1 MPVIRSTHSR
11 RLIDVIGED
20 HFDNQVER
28 GSDADIKEYRIPIH
42 NRYPQWSSNKSEILV
57 DSIMSNY
64 PIHAFITSEHYD
76 IMNSTNY
83 KHIEDGQTRLS
94 VLQDYIKDKYTWQGQ
109 KYSELSPDQRS
120 FFDYYE
126 IRVENVSKPPK
137 MSTDDFNREL
147 HEIFARLNSGKPLTN
162 NDKYHLNRPYA
173 PTLQLLD
180 EVLNDP
186 RYRDNFTRFIGPVGQ
201 GKGRRLLSEMVG
213 MILPLTRRDESRT
226 ECINTSYERNSRFIY
241 ETIDEEGRQNLF
253 AFLDFYFNILTD
265 ALASVSRVKKTYGKL
280 TGVLGLL
287 VYSWIVDRENTSI
300 MHYDTWRSFIVS
312 SLQKTF
318 IDQIYANLRQG
329 ERRNLTGDSIAIRR
343 NTVLEYYQQPIIQI
357 IPVNT
362 ILNISPDHSESES
375 DDE

>member
-1 MPVIRSTHSR
+1 
-11 RLIDVIGED
+11 
-20 HFDNQVER
+20 
-28 GSDADIKEYRIPIH
+28 
-42 NRYPQWSSNKSEILV
+42 
-57 DSIMSNY
+57 
-64 PIHAFITSEHYD
+64 
-76 IMNSTNY
+76 
-83 KHIEDGQTRLS
+83 
-94 VLQDYIKDKYTWQGQ
+94 
-109 KYSELSPDQRS
+109 
-120 FFDYYE
+120 
-126 IRVENVSKPPK
+126 

-287 VYSWIVDRENTSI
+287 VYSWIVDRDNTSI

-318 IDQIYANLRQG
+318 IDQIYSNLRQG